1 MTCTMHRTEELRQR
15 GFRMTPQRQAILQ
28 ILNEAVGHISPSDI
42 FAQVRQSMPGL
53 TEATVYR
60 TLDFL
65 AKNEMINPAQT
76 ARGHIV
82 YEISRDNHHHLICR
96 ICGFEVQ
103 VEHAWVRSAYENIE
117 DKTNFHLSM
126 SHLTFFGICPECL
139 KD

>member
-28 ILNEAVGHISPSDI
+28 ILNEADGHISPSDI
-42 FAQVRQSMPGL
+42 FAQVRLSMPGL
-53 TEATVYR
+53 TETTVYR

-76 ARGHIV
+76 ASGHIV
-82 YEISRDNHHHLICR
+82 YEISGDKHHHLICQV
-96 ICGFEVQ
+96 CGCEVQ
-103 VEHAWVRSAYENIE
+103 VEHAWVHSAYENIE

-126 SHLTFFGICPECL
+126 SHLTFFGICPECH